1 LNDYYEKPYAG
12 KSQVRFCEEH
22 KLLTIIKYYKKWNV
36 FTRLK
41 FNDENKPNYFAIIP
55 AEIRYNK
62 NLKAIEK
69 LMYGEITA
77 LSNKEGYCFATN
89 KYFAELFDVANNTVS
104 RWISNIEKQ
113 GYIKVVIIRNKNKQI
128 IERRIYMTNTYIQ
141 NCIYS
146 YQQNSIYPIDR
157 NVEDNNIKNRIDRL
171 FNLIINNT
179 EAKLENLSEKQNNE
193 FLKILIKLEFNYTKE
208 QIKIF
213 TEDNIEKI
221 KVIIFCIMNL
231 VEENKYSI
239 IQSLYRNKMIQ
250 IYDNCKKAQLKF
262 KNTNKE
268 IINFLDYYYMS
279 IIKEFGK
286 DI

>member
-1 LNDYYEKPYAG
+1 M
-12 KSQVRFCEEH
+12 
-22 KLLTIIKYYKKWNV
+22 
-36 FTRLK
+36 K

-193 FLKILIKLEFNYTKE
+193 FLKILIKLEFNYTKS
-208 QIKIF
+208 QIKIISLF
-213 TEDNIEKI
+213 QM
-221 KVIIFCIMNL
+221 II
-231 VEENKYSI
+231 
-239 IQSLYRNKMIQ
+239 
-250 IYDNCKKAQLKF
+250 
-262 KNTNKE
+262 
-268 IINFLDYYYMS
+268 
-279 IIKEFGK
+279 
-286 DI
+286 

>member
-1 LNDYYEKPYAG
+1 M
-12 KSQVRFCEEH
+12 
-22 KLLTIIKYYKKWNV
+22 
-36 FTRLK
+36 K